1 MWYYA
6 VNACLWSNSGDR
18 NGPMFFDTNRFL
30 FVRKLLFH
38 LALLWTAPENIGPPV
53 KSTRPGDVYSFGI
66 IMSEVIN
73 RSAPFGSYDGFKAR
87 GTTCIYFIHHLYET
101 IRKLKDKFLL
111 SYITFKFEHRATEN
125 EFVCDVKTYFL

>member
-1 MWYYA
+1 MWHYV
-6 VNACLWSNSGDR
+6 VNAYLWSKSGDDK
-18 NGPMFFDTNRFL
+18 GPMLFYKNRL
-30 FVRKLLFH
+30 LCVRKSLFH

-87 GTTCIYFIHHLYET
+87 GTTCIYFIHPL
-101 IRKLKDKFLL
+101 
-111 SYITFKFEHRATEN
+111 
-125 EFVCDVKTYFL
+125 